1 MSAVTS
7 TVLPADVACGGAV
20 EVGPAARVLR
30 NGAPFPLVLLCTD
43 QAAFTAAYPG
53 GVRGWVERNQS
64 ALEAL
69 LFASGAILFRGFP
82 MGEPAAAEQFSQ
94 FVQGFS
100 GPKWTDLPYRCA
112 RRHGTMRGAVSRG
125 GPCHANVCV
134 CLCAVC
140 LRVCMPF
147 GAFLRACTVR
157 NAPPC
162 PHAESKTAWSSPVPL
177 PQGLARVR
185 GARGGVRPRVH
196 DKRGPDGGH
205 HVAQ

>member
-43 QAAFTAAYPG
+43 RAAFTAAYPG

-112 RRHGTMRGAVSRG
+112 RRHGRGGRVARGAVSCKR
-125 GPCHANVCV
+125 VCV
-134 CLCAVC
+134 FVCRVFACLHAVWC
-140 LRVCMPF
+140 VPACMY
-147 GAFLRACTVR
+147 RA
-157 NAPPC
+157 
-162 PHAESKTAWSSPVPL
+162 
-177 PQGLARVR
+177 
-185 GARGGVRPRVH
+185 
-196 DKRGPDGGH
+196 
-205 HVAQ
+205 